1 MLFLLVGSIDMS
13 QKKSKQDVTDTILYC
28 STLISDTLIR
38 MADLS
43 TLSLLYHPG
52 MEERVEKM
60 EHLYQ
65 NIVNFVDDITS
76 TIYKPLDR
84 FEISIN
90 QYDPIFTHLK
100 QVAKLKAE
108 LVSLLAQDHI
118 DMQLQ
123 TLEYFYNL
131 NKSILECINVFGHL
145 VHADLSSIQSFD
157 KMKITEIEIGA
168 HKLYRMLLQEL
179 PAEKTDWKQIFIFYL
194 IAEKMNSI
202 VFHCSEACK
211 KIYAV
216 KFATIGVEK

>member
-1 MLFLLVGSIDMS
+1 MS
-13 QKKSKQDVTDTILYC
+13 SEKKPKQDITETILYC

-38 MADLS
+38 MADLT

-52 MEERVEKM
+52 MEDRVEKM

-65 NIVNFVDDITS
+65 NVVNFVDDITS
-76 TIYKPLDR
+76 TIYQPIDS

-100 QVAKLKAE
+100 QVAKLMAE
-108 LVSLLAQDHI
+108 LVSLISQEHI
-118 DMQLQ
+118 KMQLQ

-131 NKSILECINVFGHL
+131 NKAILECINVYSHL
-145 VHADLSSIQSFD
+145 VHANSATIQAFD
-157 KMKITEIEIGA
+157 KTKITSIEIGA
-168 HKLYRMLLQEL
+168 HQIYRMLLQEL

-194 IAEKMNSI
+194 VGEKMNSI
-202 VFHCSEACK
+202 VFHSCEACK

-216 KFATIGVEK
+216 KFRTLM